1 MKITDIRKLETKD
14 LIKQVGDVK
23 VEIAELRRLMH
34 MGETTNVR
42 TIRVK
47 RKQLARMLTVMS
59 EQLTKEK
66 I

>member
-1 MKITDIRKLETKD
+1 MKLTEIRKMETKD
-14 LIKQVGDVK
+14 LIKQLGDTRT
-23 VEIAELRRLMH
+23 EIATLRRSIH

-59 EQLTKEK
+59 EQLAKEK

>member
-23 VEIAELRRLMH
+23 VEIAELRRRMH